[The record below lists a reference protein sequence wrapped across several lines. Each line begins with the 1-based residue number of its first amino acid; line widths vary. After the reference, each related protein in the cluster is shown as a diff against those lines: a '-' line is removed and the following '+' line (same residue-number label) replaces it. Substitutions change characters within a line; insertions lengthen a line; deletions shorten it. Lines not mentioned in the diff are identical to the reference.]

1 MILVLSLLACQ
12 KPAPPEAAPAAAA
25 PAGALTILHT
35 NDLHGHFLPE
45 RASWIEGEPEIGG
58 FELLDAWVR
67 HTRARAGDA
76 FLLLDGGDMLTG
88 TPLTDEVVDGA
99 GGGAMIE
106 LMEAVGYDAMALGN
120 HEFDQGYDNLQAIFD
135 AADFPIVSSN
145 ILAPDGSPAFEGQLT
160 SLILE
165 RNGIS
170 VGIIGA
176 TTEGL
181 GSLVS
186 TSMHDKL
193 VIEPVAEAVAAEV
206 EALDPETDL
215 IVVLSHIGAD
225 SDRALAAS
233 VDGIDLIVGGHSH
246 TPLTPEQ
253 VGDTW
258 VVQAG
263 SYTRSVGVLELTVA
277 EDAIASFDGAL
288 VDMLPEA
295 APGEPGEEVSA
306 LVGKWRKVLDDRYG
320 EVLGE
325 AAVTLGRSYND
336 ECALGNW
343 ITDVLRQHTGAD
355 IAVYNAGGLRA
366 DLRQGEVSLR
376 SVYEVFPFGNEVV
389 TFELSGPEVLGILLG
404 NAQAQLGGESSYT
417 SISGA
422 ELTWRERL
430 GAPEVVEARVG
441 GQPIDLDRSYRV
453 ATNSY
458 VAEHARRKLHN
469 TAPKNLE
476 GEGTT
481 VMEVAAE
488 AARGGTIEA
497 PDMGR
502 VRRAEQ

>member
-1 MILVLSLLACQ
+1 MILLLSLLACQ
-12 KPAPPEAAPAAAA
+12 KPAPPAAPGAA

-35 NDLHGHFLPE
+35 NDMHGHFLPE

-58 FELLDAWVR
+58 IELLDAWVR
-67 HTRARAGDA
+67 DARARAGGA
-76 FLLLDGGDMLTG
+76 SLLLDGGDMLTG

-106 LMEAVGYDAMALGN
+106 LMEAVGYEAMALGN
-120 HEFDQGYDNLQAIFD
+120 HEFDQGYDNLQAIVD
-135 AADFPIVSSN
+135 AADFPIVSAN
-145 ILAPDGSPAFEGQLT
+145 IRAPDGSPAFRGQLP
-160 SLILE
+160 SIVLE
-165 RNGIS
+165 RGGIS

-186 TSMHDKL
+186 TSMHDEL
-193 VIEPVAEAVAAEV
+193 VIQPVAEAVAAEI

-215 IVVLSHIGAD
+215 IVVLSHIGVD
-225 SDRALAAS
+225 SDRELARA

-246 TPLTPEQ
+246 TAMEPEQ

-258 VVQAG
+258 IVQAG
-263 SYTRSVGVLELTVA
+263 SYTRSLGVLELVVA
-277 EDAIASFDGAL
+277 DDGIASFSGEL

-295 APGEPGEEVSA
+295 APGAPGPEVAA
-306 LVGKWRKVLDDRYG
+306 LAGRWRETLDARYG
-320 EVLGE
+320 EVLG
-325 AAVTLGRSYND
+325 AASATLGRSYTD

-343 ITDVLRQHTGAD
+343 ITDVLRQRTGAD

-366 DLRQGEVSLR
+366 DLLEGALSLR
-376 SVYEVFPFGNEVV
+376 AIYEVFPFGNEVV

-422 ELTWRERL
+422 ELTWREHL

-441 GQPIDLDRSYRV
+441 GQPIDLSRSYVV

-458 VAEHARRKLHN
+458 VAEHARKKLHN
-469 TAPKNLE
+469 SHPEHLA
-476 GEGTT
+476 GAGIT
-481 VMEVAAE
+481 VMEAAAE
-488 AARGGTIEA
+488 AARGGTIEP

-502 VRRAEQ
+502 IRRVDR